1 VRLDLG
7 DGDSAPTFEESA
19 GRHAWPGKGCRVFAF
34 LITLWPRALLSLY
47 TPSLRVVSSHINS
60 HNAAIQVFSNRNKF
74 LFSVLLQNFIIC
86 LIHKYILNLAYF
98 FQRKKNC
105 D

>member
-1 VRLDLG
+1 MRLDLG

-19 GRHAWPGKGCRVFAF
+19 GRYAWPGKGCRVFAF

-60 HNAAIQVFSNRNKF
+60 HNGNAGFYSNRNKF
-74 LFSVLLQNFIIC
+74 
-86 LIHKYILNLAYF
+86 F
-98 FQRKKNC
+98 FQFYYKTLLFVSFINTFLT
-105 D
+105 